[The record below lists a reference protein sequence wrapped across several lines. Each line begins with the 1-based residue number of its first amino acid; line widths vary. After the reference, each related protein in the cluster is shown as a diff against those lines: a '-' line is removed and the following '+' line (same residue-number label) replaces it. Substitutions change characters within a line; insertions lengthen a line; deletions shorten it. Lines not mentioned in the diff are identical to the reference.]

1 MSLPLVAII
10 GRPNVGKSSVFNRFL
25 RRKIA
30 IVDDKPGITRDRNY
44 ALCDWNGR
52 EFYLIDTGGMIPETA
67 KGIDR
72 LVLEQA
78 EEAVMQADLTL
89 FVVDC
94 QTGID
99 RADELI
105 ARRLQKSKRKVLLLV
120 NKADNDNV
128 AVERFAFYKLGLDE
142 PCPVS
147 ANTGYGVGDALDKL
161 VELLPHEAD
170 DKMAG
175 DAVRI
180 AIIGRPNVG
189 KSSFINTLIGEERV
203 IVSPVPGTT
212 RDAVDTP
219 FEYDG
224 KKYILIDTAG
234 LRRKTKVKEDLE
246 FFMTL
251 RTLRAI
257 EGCHV
262 AVVLV
267 DASEGLSVQDLKVIE
282 DAVEARRAIVL
293 AVNKWDLVEKDT
305 HTAGIFT
312 EQVKTFLGVH
322 GHIPQIFISALSGQR
337 VAKTLT
343 LIDTVYENW
352 NRRIP
357 TAELN
362 AFVETMVAKQP
373 PAAIRG
379 KYINIYYATQTDVAP
394 PTFTFFCNHPQLL
407 QKSYLRYIDNRLRES
422 YDFAGVPFRI
432 KFKKR

>member
-10 GRPNVGKSSVFNRFL
+10 GRPNVGKSSLFNRFI
-25 RRKIA
+25 RRRVA
-30 IVDDKPGITRDRNY
+30 IVDDKPGVTRDRNY
-44 ALCDWNGR
+44 AVCDWNGR
-52 EFYLIDTGGMIPETA
+52 EFYLIDTGGMIPDTA
-67 KGIDR
+67 RGIDR

-78 EEAVMQADLTL
+78 EEAVMQANLTL
-89 FVVDC
+89 FIVDC
-94 QTGID
+94 RMGVD

-105 ARRLQKSKRKVLLLV
+105 ARQLQKAKRNVLLLV
-120 NKADNDNV
+120 NKADDENAAID
-128 AVERFAFYKLGLDE
+128 RFAFYKLGLDE
-142 PCPVS
+142 PYPVS
-147 ANTGYGVGDALDKL
+147 ARTGFGVGDVLDKL
-161 VELLPHEAD
+161 VELLPPIEAD
-170 DKMAG
+170 VTAP
-175 DAVRI
+175 DAIRI
-180 AIIGRPNVG
+180 AVIGRPNVG
-189 KSSFINTLIGEERV
+189 KSSFINSLIGEERV

-212 RDAVDTP
+212 RDSVDTP

-224 KKYILIDTAG
+224 KKYVLIDTAG
-234 LRRKTKVKEDLE
+234 LRRKARVREDLE

-251 RTLRAI
+251 RTLRAV
-257 EGCHV
+257 EGCHI

-282 DAVEARRAIVL
+282 DAVEARRGIVL

-305 HTAGIFT
+305 HTADIFAG
-312 EQVKTFLGVH
+312 QVKTFLGVH
-322 GHIPQIFISALSGQR
+322 GHIPQIYISALSGKR

-357 TAELN
+357 TSELN
-362 AFVETMVAKQP
+362 DFRENMVAKQP
-373 PAAIRG
+373 PAAVRG
-379 KYINIYYATQTDVAP
+379 KYINIYYVTQSEAAP
-394 PTFTFFCNHPQLL
+394 PTFTFFCNYPQLL

>member
-10 GRPNVGKSSVFNRFL
+10 GRPNVGKSSLFNRLL
-25 RRKIA
+25 RRRIA
-30 IVDDKPGITRDRNY
+30 IVDDMPGVTRDRNY
-44 ALCDWNGR
+44 AMCDWNGR
-52 EFYLIDTGGMIPETA
+52 EFYLVDTGGMIPETP
-67 KGIDR
+67 KGVDR

-89 FVVDC
+89 LVVDC
-94 QTGID
+94 QTGAD

-120 NKADNDNV
+120 NKADNDSL
-128 AVERFAFYKLGLDE
+128 AVNRYEFYKLGLDE

-147 ANTGYGVGDALDKL
+147 ANTGFGIGDALDKL
-161 VELLPHEAD
+161 VELLPEEAVD
-170 DKMAG
+170 AG
-175 DAVRI
+175 QEDAIRI
-180 AIIGRPNVG
+180 AVIGRPNVG
-189 KSSFINTLIGEERV
+189 KSSFINSLIGEERV
-203 IVSPVPGTT
+203 IVSPTPGTT

-219 FEYDG
+219 FEYEG
-224 KKYILIDTAG
+224 KKYVLIDTAG
-234 LRRKTKVKEDLE
+234 LRRKARVKEDLE

-257 EGCHV
+257 ENCHV

-267 DASEGLSVQDLKVIE
+267 DASEGMMVQDLKVIE
-282 DAVEARRAIVL
+282 DAVEARRALVL
-293 AVNKWDLVEKDT
+293 AVNKWDLVEKDDR
-305 HTAGIFT
+305 TADIFA
-312 EQVKTFLGVH
+312 EQVKKFLGLH
-322 GHIPQIFISALSGQR
+322 GYIPQIYISALSGKR
-337 VAKTLT
+337 VARTIALV
-343 LIDTVYENW
+343 DAVYENW

-362 AFVETMVAKQP
+362 AFIENLVARQP
-373 PAAIRG
+373 PAAIKG
-379 KYINIYYATQTDVAP
+379 KYINIYYATQADVAP

-407 QKSYLRYIDNRLRES
+407 QKSYLRYINNQLRES

>member
-10 GRPNVGKSSVFNRFL
+10 GRPNVGKSSLFNRFL
-25 RRKIA
+25 RRRIA
-30 IVDDKPGITRDRNY
+30 IVDDKPGVTRDRNY
-44 ALCDWNGR
+44 AMCDWNGR
-52 EFYLIDTGGMIPETA
+52 EFYLIDTGGMIPQTA

-94 QTGID
+94 QTGVD

-105 ARRLQKSKRKVLLLV
+105 ARQLQKSGRNVLLVV
-120 NKADNDNV
+120 NKADNDNL
-128 AVERFAFYKLGLDE
+128 AVDRFAFYKLGLDE
-142 PCPVS
+142 PYPVS
-147 ANTGYGVGDALDKL
+147 ATTGFGIGDALDKL
-161 VELLPHEAD
+161 VELLPPQVE
-170 DKMAG
+170 DKSAA

-180 AIIGRPNVG
+180 AVIGRPNVG
-189 KSSFINTLIGEERV
+189 KSSFINSLIGEERV

-219 FEYDG
+219 FEYEG
-224 KKYILIDTAG
+224 KKYVLIDTAG
-234 LRRKTKVKEDLE
+234 LRRKARVKEDLE

-251 RTLRAI
+251 RTLRAV
-257 EGCHV
+257 ENSHV

-267 DASEGLSVQDLKVIE
+267 DATEGMSVQDLKVAE

-305 HTAGIFT
+305 HTADIFT

-322 GHIPQIFISALSGQR
+322 GYIPQIYISALSGQR

-343 LIDTVYENW
+343 IIDTVYENW

-362 AFVETMVAKQP
+362 AFVEGIVAKQP
-373 PAAIRG
+373 PAAVRG
-379 KYINIYYATQTDVAP
+379 KYINIYYATQTEVAP
-394 PTFTFFCNHPQLL
+394 PTFTFFCNYPKLL

>member
-10 GRPNVGKSSVFNRFL
+10 GRPNVGKSSLFNRFL

-30 IVDDKPGITRDRNY
+30 IVDDKPGVTRDRNY

-89 FVVDC
+89 FIVDC

-120 NKADNDNV
+120 NKSDNDNV

-142 PCPVS
+142 PYPVS

-161 VELLPHEAD
+161 VELLPHEVE

-189 KSSFINTLIGEERV
+189 KSSFINSLIGEERV

-224 KKYILIDTAG
+224 KKYVLIDTAG
-234 LRRKTKVKEDLE
+234 LRHKTKVKEDLE

-305 HTAGIFT
+305 HTAAIFT
-312 EQVKTFLGVH
+312 EQAKTFLGVH
-322 GHIPQIFISALSGQR
+322 GHIPQIYISALSGQR

-343 LIDTVYENW
+343 LIDAVYENW